1 MEDMNIIKDAY
12 IVPNPTGPTVA
23 VAIDPE
29 LCIGCNDCANVCR
42 IQTILPNPE
51 PGKPPVVVYPDECWY
66 CGDSFEPDVIGGL
79 DAGLHPV
86 LYRAG
91 AEERLVRLT
100 DGAGREYLAVNHWN
114 ALEEHLTALA
124 DAR

>member
-1 MEDMNIIKDAY
+1 MTDGTVPERLISMEDTRFLHCNIKTLNLIPSVIASQR
-12 IVPNPTGPTVA
+12 A
-23 VAIDPE
+23 FEA
-29 LCIGCNDCANVCR
+29 GCSE
-42 IQTILPNPE
+42 T
-51 PGKPPVVVYPDECWY
+51 
-66 CGDSFEPDVIGGL
+66 
-79 DAGLHPV
+79 V

-124 DAR
+124 GAR